1 MKTFLKPGITD
12 DSGFTLIELVIVI
25 VILGVLAS
33 VGIPVI
39 GSMIGSS
46 RENATKGELLLLK
59 TAIVGRTGA
68 AELRGYENDV
78 RSLPPDLTGLVSK
91 PAGVANWDRFTQT
104 GWNGPYISSNNN
116 DYLTD
121 AWGTGYIYD
130 VGARTIR
137 SVGGQD
143 TITVAF

>member
-1 MKTFLKPGITD
+1 MKVFYKPGID
-12 DSGFTLIELVIVI
+12 VDFGFTLIELVIVI

-39 GSMIGSS
+39 GGMIGSS
-46 RENATKGELLLLK
+46 RENATKRELLSLK

-78 RSLPPDLTGLVSK
+78 GSLPPDLSGLVSK
-91 PAGVANWDRFTQT
+91 PGSVANWDRFTQT

-130 VGARTIR
+130 SGIRTIR